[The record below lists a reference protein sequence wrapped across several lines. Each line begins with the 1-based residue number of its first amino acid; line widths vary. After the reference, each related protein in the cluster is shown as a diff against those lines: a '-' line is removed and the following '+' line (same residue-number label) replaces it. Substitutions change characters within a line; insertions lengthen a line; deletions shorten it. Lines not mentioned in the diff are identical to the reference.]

1 MYGRF
6 IEEKIR
12 LLIVEDDK
20 LFRTTLSVSLQENP
34 NIDVIGEAE
43 NGEQAVKLA
52 KELNPDMILMD
63 LGLPEI
69 SGIEATEKIL
79 AANPNIKII
88 VLTSHSNE
96 DEAMD
101 ALNAGAVSYAR
112 KDIKFEHLTM
122 IIQTVHR
129 GAVWIDPIIAYKVL
143 RKSKDNSKK

>member
-63 LGLPEI
+63 LGLPEM

-79 AANPNIKII
+79 AANPNIEII

-101 ALNAGAVSYAR
+101 ALNAGAISYAR
-112 KDIKFEHLTM
+112 KDIKFEHLAM
-122 IIQTVHR
+122 IVQTVHR
-129 GAVWIDPIIAYKVL
+129 GAIWIDPIIAYKVL
-143 RKSKDNSKK
+143 KKCC